1 MSASPLPNLGITS
14 PSLIMPNPSPQR
26 IPLPRIRINIRHA
39 TPQAR
44 LQLGRIVAEQMHH
57 GRPREAGEDGPG
69 VVADDGA
76 AAGLRHD
83 GQEAR
88 AGLDGQSRRREH
100 GAREDV
106 DDDLLADRRD
116 AARLG
121 ALPEDEVAAE
131 EAREEAVV
139 GAWWVGEG
147 C

>member
-1 MSASPLPNLGITS
+1 M
-14 PSLIMPNPSPQR
+14 
-26 IPLPRIRINIRHA
+26 
-39 TPQAR
+39 
-44 LQLGRIVAEQMHH
+44 
-57 GRPREAGEDGPG
+57 
-69 VVADDGA
+69 ADDGA